1 MLHAGHRPEGG
12 ALCVRAII
20 VTRRTRPRAAPQRTR
35 PGRAGRG
42 RGPPSR
48 RDRDRTEWAARPP
61 ERVRRRVSAPRCWAI
76 SQVDSMTRRAGRL
89 SNGRLRK
96 GSHVVRHGSDNPGR
110 SFFRRAVPTSPRRRV
125 GAIKRH
131 GFRVTRNAASLWSS
145 STRSFMATEVSR
157 HRPFTT
163 PLIATGAGPGLL
175 DRIALSPEARARA
188 PRGQTAHD
196 VLMPRGGA
204 RSSYIAVT
212 PALLIRSESGAG
224 HAEPHLVHPDVP
236 HRQHLGANRFA
247 RGESGAGRVQPRVGR
262 WGVSR
267 AVSDRGGTTRGRRVT
282 RGAGGP
288 WP

>member
-110 SFFRRAVPTSPRRRV
+110 SFFRRAVPTSPGEGSVPLSDTGSGSPGMPRRSGRRPPAALWPRRCPATAPSRLLSSRLV
-125 GAIKRH
+125 QGPASSTESLCRPRH
-131 GFRVTRNAASLWSS
+131 GR
-145 STRSFMATEVSR
+145 
-157 HRPFTT
+157 
-163 PLIATGAGPGLL
+163 GP
-175 DRIALSPEARARA
+175 
-188 PRGQTAHD
+188 Q
-196 VLMPRGGA
+196 GA
-204 RSSYIAVT
+204 RRPMTS
-212 PALLIRSESGAG
+212 
-224 HAEPHLVHPDVP
+224 
-236 HRQHLGANRFA
+236 
-247 RGESGAGRVQPRVGR
+247 
-262 WGVSR
+262 
-267 AVSDRGGTTRGRRVT
+267 
-282 RGAGGP
+282 
-288 WP
+288 